1 MILPAAKRFRFRSP
15 MQREDFWTGLLC
27 LSPTLLVSIV
37 FTLFPVLFSL
47 FLSFHRWDILK
58 PAKPFIGIDNY
69 ARMLDDAEFWLSLK
83 NTVIFTIGVV
93 GLETPLAL
101 LIALVLTRK
110 LRGLALYRAAFFTP
124 AVTSTIAVA
133 VVWAW
138 VFNPQY
144 GIINQALAVFG
155 IDGPGWLADPQWA
168 LPAIII
174 MSIWKNAGYH
184 MVIFLAGLQEIPE
197 SYYEAASIDGATSW
211 QKFLHIT
218 WPLLAPTTG
227 FVLITNVIF
236 SFQVFGPVYVM
247 TNGGPMRATT
257 VVVYYLYQR
266 AFQFREMGYASAIA
280 WVLFLIILA
289 FTVLQFRYTRKG
301 VEV

>member
-1 MILPAAKRFRFRSP
+1 MTLPKRLRFRSP
-15 MQREDFWTGLLC
+15 TQREDFWTGLLC
-27 LSPTLLVSIV
+27 LSPTLLVTAV

-47 FLSFHRWDILK
+47 YLGFHRWDILK
-58 PAKPFIGIDNY
+58 PAKPFIGLDNY
-69 ARMLDDAEFWLSLK
+69 VRLLDDAEFWLSLK
-83 NTVIFTIGVV
+83 NTAIFTVGVV
-93 GLETPLAL
+93 GVETPLAL

-110 LRGLALYRAAFFTP
+110 LRGLALYRAAYFTP

-144 GIINQALAVFG
+144 GIINQFLALIG
-155 IDGPGWLADPQWA
+155 IDGPGWLVDPHWA

-184 MVIFLAGLQEIPE
+184 MVIFLAGLQDIPE
-197 SYYEAASIDGATSW
+197 SYYEAASIDGASGW
-211 QKFLHIT
+211 QKFRNIT
-218 WPLLAPTTG
+218 WPLLIPTTG

-247 TNGGPMRATT
+247 TSGGPMRATT

-280 WVLFLIILA
+280 WVLFLIILL
-289 FTVLQFRYTRKG
+289 FTVIQFRYTRKG
-301 VEV
+301 VEI

>member
-1 MILPAAKRFRFRSP
+1 
-15 MQREDFWTGLLC
+15 
-27 LSPTLLVSIV
+27 
-37 FTLFPVLFSL
+37 
-47 FLSFHRWDILK
+47 
-58 PAKPFIGIDNY
+58 
-69 ARMLDDAEFWLSLK
+69 LSLK
-83 NTVIFTIGVV
+83 NTAIFTVGVV

-101 LIALVLTRK
+101 LIAIVLTRK
-110 LRGLALYRAAFFTP
+110 LRGLALYRAAFFMP

-133 VVWAW
+133 VVWSW
-138 VFNPQY
+138 VFDPQY

-155 IDGPGWLADPQWA
+155 ITGPGWLNDSQWA

-184 MVIFLAGLQEIPE
+184 MVIFLAGLQDIPE
-197 SYYEAASIDGATSW
+197 SYYEAAAIDGASSW
-211 QKFLHIT
+211 QKFRNIT
-218 WPLLAPTTG
+218 WPLLTPTTG

-247 TNGGPMRATT
+247 TSGGPMRATS
-257 VVVYYLYQR
+257 VVVYYLYKR

-280 WVLFLIILA
+280 WVLFLIILVL
-289 FTVLQFRYTRKG
+289 TVLQFRYTRKG